1 MKRIA
6 RSREF
11 AHERDRCRNPM
22 KPLIVII
29 TAAAFLCSLSAHGR
43 VGETEK
49 EIAARYGEGKRAD
62 NQRIPGA
69 VTSAYTKEVVILDGK
84 SVLEIF
90 ARKGG
95 TTEAAIQELLPMN
108 SLPDATWRFDKKA
121 NRWERSGTPK
131 LVAYRW
137 PGHPEF
143 FCIKN
148 LKAYWE
154 STHAIAD
161 WKANAEHRI
170 AQVNGKQRWYSD
182 YQLRIAKVERA

>member
-1 MKRIA
+1 MK
-6 RSREF
+6 
-11 AHERDRCRNPM
+11 H
-22 KPLIVII
+22 LIVI
-29 TAAAFLCSLSAHGR
+29 TAAAFLCSLSAHAR

-49 EIAARYGEGKRAD
+49 EIAVRYGEGKKAD
-62 NQRIPGA
+62 TQRIAGA

-95 TTEAAIQELLPMN
+95 TTEAAIQELLQMK
-108 SLPDATWRFDKKA
+108 SLPGATWRFDKKA

-143 FCIKN
+143 FCIKD
-148 LKAYWE
+148 LKACE
-154 STHAIAD
+154 EAE
-161 WKANAEHRI
+161 KKNKPNA
-170 AQVNGKQRWYSD
+170 GG
-182 YQLRIAKVERA
+182 L